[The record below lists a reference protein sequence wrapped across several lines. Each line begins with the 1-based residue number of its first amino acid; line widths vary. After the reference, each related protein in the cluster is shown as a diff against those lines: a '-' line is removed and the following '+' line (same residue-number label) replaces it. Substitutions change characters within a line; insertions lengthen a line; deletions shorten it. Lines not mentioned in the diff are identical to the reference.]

1 MPIVTIELR
10 KSHAPDQETEI
21 IDAVHAAMM
30 EGLKIPSWDKNIRLL
45 VHEPHRFAAPPGKD
59 ERYTLISIDLFAGR
73 SLNAKKAFYRALA
86 ANLQPLGIPPDHV
99 KVVLREASREN
110 WGIGGVPASE
120 IDLGFEVNV

>member
-10 KSHAPDQETEI
+10 KQYAFERETQI
-21 IDAVHAAMM
+21 IDAVHAEMM
-30 EGLKIPSWDKNIRLL
+30 HGLKIPSWDKNIRLF

-59 ERYTLISIDLFAGR
+59 ERYALISIDLFVGR
-73 SLNAKKAFYRALA
+73 SLDAKKEFYQALA
-86 ANLQPLGIPPDHV
+86 TNLEPLGIPPDHV

-110 WGIGGVPASE
+110 WGIGGLPASE